1 MTPLTPALYNI
12 IRYNIITIYLTITWH
27 YNVITQNLG
36 TAFLSPTPTKQD
48 DYITRSSTYFQNSS
62 TRFQEMM
69 QWARS
74 YSWVQSDCMCLKLK
88 SPHFE
93 HKCGGSKLAAPSCIQ
108 LPPPTWRG
116 VCFPPYKC
124 AENNKISPWSPFHYS
139 QHDPH
144 FRRTYLIISY

>member
-36 TAFLSPTPTKQD
+36 TAFLSPTPTKMITLHVHQHIFKTLRQD
-48 DYITRSSTYFQNSS
+48 FRISV
-62 TRFQEMM
+62 
-69 QWARS
+69 RS
-74 YSWVQSDCMCLKLK
+74 YSWVQPDCMCLKLK

-144 FRRTYLIISY
+144 FRRTYLIISF

>member
-36 TAFLSPTPTKQD
+36 TAFLSPTPTKM
-48 DYITRSSTYFQNSS
+48 ITLHVHQHIFKTLRLDFRRWCSEELQLGAV
-62 TRFQEMM
+62 RLHVPKAEEPPLRAQV
-69 QWARS
+69 W
-74 YSWVQSDCMCLKLK
+74 
-88 SPHFE
+88 
-93 HKCGGSKLAAPSCIQ
+93 GSKLAAPSCIQ

-144 FRRTYLIISY
+144 FRRTYLIISF